1 MATGKASLA
10 KRATLQAARALNPR
24 PQAVTDAAF
33 TAGNLFFDPRDLVQ
47 VKYEM
52 LRRVRTKEQRVAHAA
67 AAFGFSRPTFY
78 AVQKAFQ
85 RAGLVGLLPLR
96 RGPRRAH
103 KLTREVMTFIERT
116 QREDPSLRPSELA
129 DRLKTHLGVTVH
141 PRTLERRLRARLKKG
156 RRTKTRTR
164 G

>member
-10 KRATLQAARALNPR
+10 KRAMLQAARALNPR
-24 PQAVTDAAF
+24 PQAVTDGAF
-33 TAGNLFFDPRDLVQ
+33 TAGDPFFDPRDLVQ

-52 LRRVRTKEQRVAHAA
+52 LRRVRTSEQRVVHAA
-67 AAFGFSRPTFY
+67 AAFGFSRPSFY

-103 KLTREVMTFIERT
+103 KLTREVLAFLERM
-116 QREDPSLRPSELA
+116 QREDPSLRPAELA
-129 DRLKTHLGVTVH
+129 DRLKTHLSVTIH
-141 PRTLERRLRARLKKG
+141 PRTIERRLRARSKKG
-156 RRTKTRTR
+156 RRTRR
-164 G
+164 